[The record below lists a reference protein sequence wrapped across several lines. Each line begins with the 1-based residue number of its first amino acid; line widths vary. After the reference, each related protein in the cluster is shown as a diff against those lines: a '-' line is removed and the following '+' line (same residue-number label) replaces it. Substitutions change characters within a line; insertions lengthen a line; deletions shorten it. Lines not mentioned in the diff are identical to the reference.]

1 MHVTTLSGAL
11 KGVSA
16 HIVRIEVR
24 MRKGG
29 FPGFHMV
36 GLADTAVRESRVRVL
51 TALEYS
57 GYPHGESCITV
68 NLAPADLPKSG
79 SALDLALAVGLL
91 GASGIVPASSL
102 GSLLFLG
109 ELGLRGSLRPV
120 RGVLPCA
127 LRARQE
133 GLAGVVVPSPNAREA
148 AMVERLETRGAPDLA
163 SVVSHLAGAQPLP
176 VSISR
181 QAHAV
186 RQGALDMSDVR
197 GQAPAKRAMEVAA
210 AGGHNVMLTG
220 PPGSGKTMLARAYA
234 TILPPLTEEEALET
248 ASIYSAAGLLGGLA
262 EVTVDRPFRAPHHSV
277 SNAGLVGGGNPPRP
291 GEVSLAH
298 NGVLFLD
305 EMPEFGGM
313 TLDLLMEPVEEG
325 HVTIVR
331 AAGRARFPARF
342 SLVGAMNPC
351 RCGQDGSPR
360 GGCSCSHN
368 DRRRYA
374 SRISGP
380 LMDRIDIRVFVPP
393 LSYREM
399 SGPGS
404 GESSSAIRGRVQA
417 ARALHIERMNEH
429 GLPGRSNATM
439 PAASVERLCE
449 LDGAGCRLVERVV
462 DELGLSARGYSR
474 LLRVAR
480 TIADLDGTQAVEEP
494 HVAEAVQYARPAA
507 ETHRR

>member
-11 KGVSA
+11 QGVSA
-16 HIVRIEVR
+16 HIVRVEVR
-24 MRKGG
+24 MRRGG

-51 TALEYS
+51 TALEHS

-68 NLAPADLPKSG
+68 NLAPANLPKSG

-91 GASGIVPASSL
+91 GASGIVPPSSL

-120 RGVLPCA
+120 SGVLPCA
-127 LRARQE
+127 LRAHE
-133 GLAGVVVPSPNAREA
+133 AGLAGLVVPSRNAREA
-148 AMVERLETRGAPDLA
+148 AMVDRLEARGAPDLA

-176 VSISR
+176 VSPSR
-181 QAHAV
+181 KASAV
-186 RQGALDMSDVR
+186 RRGVPDMSEVR
-197 GQAPAKRAMEVAA
+197 GQAPAKRAMEIAA

-234 TILPPLTEEEALET
+234 TILPSLTEQEALET
-248 ASIYSAAGLLGGLA
+248 ASIYSAAGLLGGRA
-262 EVTVDRPFRAPHHSV
+262 EVVVDRPFRAPHHSV

-291 GEVSLAH
+291 GEVSLSH

-305 EMPEFGGM
+305 EMPEFGAT
-313 TLDLLMEPVEEG
+313 TLDLLREPVEEG
-325 HVTIVR
+325 HVTVVR
-331 AAGRARFPARF
+331 AAGSARFPARF

-399 SGPGS
+399 AGPGT
-404 GESSSAIRGRVQA
+404 GESSEAIRVRVEA
-417 ARALHIERMNEH
+417 ARALQVERMTQH
-429 GLPGRSNATM
+429 GHTGRCNAAI
-439 PAASVERLCE
+439 PAACVERLCE
-449 LDGAGCRLVERVV
+449 PDAGGRRLVERVV
-462 DELGLSARGYSR
+462 DGMGLSARGYSR

-480 TIADLDGTQAVEEP
+480 TIADLDGTREVEEP
-494 HVAEAVQYARPAA
+494 HVAEAVQYARPEAA
-507 ETHRR
+507 QRR